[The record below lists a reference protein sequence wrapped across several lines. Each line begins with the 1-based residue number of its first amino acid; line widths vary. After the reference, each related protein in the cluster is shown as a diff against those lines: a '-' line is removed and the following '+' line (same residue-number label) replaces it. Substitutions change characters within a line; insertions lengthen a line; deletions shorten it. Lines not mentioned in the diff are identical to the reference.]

1 MESRLDGKA
10 IVCVVVAAVV
20 IAAAW
25 KVAKPLG
32 ILALILAVAAA
43 CAAILKD
50 PFGIYPK
57 K

>member
-1 MESRLDGKA
+1 MESRHDGKA

-25 KVAKPLG
+25 MVAKTLG

-43 CAAILKD
+43 CAAPLKD

>member
-10 IVCVVVAAVV
+10 IVCVVVAAIV

-25 KVAKPLG
+25 KVAKTLG
-32 ILALILAVAAA
+32 ILALILAVAGA
-43 CAAILKD
+43 CAALLKD

>member
-1 MESRLDGKA
+1 MESRFDAKTLGCVLLA
-10 IVCVVVAAVV
+10 ALAVVVA
-20 IAAAW
+20 W
-25 KVAKPLG
+25 KVREVLG

-43 CAAILKD
+43 GAILLKD